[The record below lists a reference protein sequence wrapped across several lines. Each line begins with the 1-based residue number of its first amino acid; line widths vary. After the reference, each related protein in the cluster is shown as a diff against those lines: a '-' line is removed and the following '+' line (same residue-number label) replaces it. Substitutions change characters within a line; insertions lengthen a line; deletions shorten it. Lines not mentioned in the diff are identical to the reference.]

1 MKKRIYLSGLALL
14 IAAAF
19 TSCVPY
25 AGSVIE
31 QKEEARV
38 ESVVINT
45 RVRTTGQYPEEII
58 VTLPEGV
65 NAEDLSL
72 TGADFHMSGN
82 AGMWGSKDTRPFAC
96 DFERAEA
103 KDNSITLI
111 PKDFPEKFFYVTDF
125 KVDCEKN
132 EALSFT
138 EADVSRITTQV
149 ADDFQTF
156 TKEEG
161 APFTYHLFT
170 PESKETL
177 INSVSLS
184 GDAHKCAEEGTSS
197 RALGAGKRLNQRFPK
212 EPMPVVVVFHGFGD
226 TSNLLTYRTAVEWA
240 EPENQAARPCYVI
253 APVIDDATYYTDRQ
267 AVFLPLKEFLDEMIK
282 KGEADPE
289 RIYVMGNSFGGM
301 SSIEFAEQYPDF
313 TAGILALCPALTY
326 SPGAVAELEKMK
338 DIPIWLAHAEHDNT
352 IPVTAS
358 REAVDKLK
366 ELGAKEVHFTEYTD
380 EEMEAAGGDNAPDAT
395 YSFHHVEL
403 AVMEDDAYMEW
414 LFSVRKER

>member
-19 TSCVPY
+19 TSCVSY

-170 PESKETL
+170 PESTEL
-177 INSVSLS
+177 
-184 GDAHKCAEEGTSS
+184 
-197 RALGAGKRLNQRFPK
+197 
-212 EPMPVVVVFHGFGD
+212 MPVVVVFHGFGD

-326 SPGAVAELEKMK
+326 SPGAVADLEKMK
-338 DIPIWLAHAEHDNT
+338 DTPIWFAHAEHDNT

-414 LFSVRKER
+414 LFSVKREQ

>member
-38 ESVVINT
+38 ENVVINT

-58 VTLPEGV
+58 VTLSEGV

-82 AGMWGSKDTRPFAC
+82 AGMWGSKETRPFAC
-96 DFERAEA
+96 DFERAEV

-170 PESKETL
+170 PESTEL
-177 INSVSLS
+177 
-184 GDAHKCAEEGTSS
+184 
-197 RALGAGKRLNQRFPK
+197 
-212 EPMPVVVVFHGFGD
+212 MPVVVVFHGFGD
-226 TSNLLTYRTAVEWA
+226 TSNLLTYRTAVEW
-240 EPENQAARPCYVI
+240 
-253 APVIDDATYYTDRQ
+253 
-267 AVFLPLKEFLDEMIK
+267 
-282 KGEADPE
+282 ADPE

-326 SPGAVAELEKMK
+326 SPGAVADLEKMK
-338 DIPIWLAHAEHDNT
+338 DTPIWFAHAEHDNT

-414 LFSVRKER
+414 LFSVKREQ